1 MSQKRSDILNQI
13 EETQDALRDSIAH
26 SKELAEKTDRLLER
40 HREELQKG
48 AEAQPPVE

>member
-1 MSQKRSDILNQI
+1 MSQKRSDILAEI
-13 EETQDALRDSIAH
+13 EETQDKLRDSIEH

-40 HREELQKG
+40 HREELQGG